1 MIIDVAI
8 LWDLRIKSKE
18 NEKIEKYRI
27 LKMKYPECGG

>member
-8 LWDLRIKSKE
+8 LLDLRVKSKE

-27 LKMKYPECGG
+27 LKTKYPECTG